1 MQKTE
6 IFITQLRIYC
16 TNESSCFYS
25 MYGMHYHVYIP
36 TKHYPLSQDIKYT
49 CQTNS
54 APPHAVLVPHFRQ
67 QIDQE
72 ETRSRLVT
80 LGKAICHPV
89 PNWTAVF
96 SQDYLSHIQMFL
108 DLNIHKNSL

>member
-1 MQKTE
+1 MNSAVSIACMECTIMCAFPQHIILLAKT
-6 IFITQLRIYC
+6 Q
-16 TNESSCFYS
+16 NN
-25 MYGMHYHVYIP
+25 
-36 TKHYPLSQDIKYT
+36 T

-54 APPHAVLVPHFRQ
+54 VPPHEALVPHFHL

-72 ETRSRLVT
+72 ETRSQLAT